1 MHGGPGNG
9 KIPVEAVSGMRE
21 AIRKRFKEDWSA
33 YIRLLRYSRP
43 YLPRLVAGALSG
55 VICGA
60 SMVGFLPVIN
70 RVFPQVF
77 NYEGGGLARIL
88 GFVGLIVGLALVR
101 GTAQYF
107 SDYFIRW
114 VGHRVVMDLRVAV
127 FSHLQNLSV
136 AYFDKNKTGEMI
148 SRTINDTTLLESAV
162 SRVVTNLFR
171 QPVIAVG
178 TVIFLIVLSWRM
190 ALIGLVLL
198 PLCMVPVLLYGKK
211 VRRAARQAQ
220 ERLADIVSIMQE
232 GISGVRVVKAFRRES
247 YEVERFSGQCES
259 FFGRMV
265 RVVRSKAIVEPIIGL
280 VSAAGVSATLV
291 YAYAV
296 DLEWNEFMTFVAGL
310 VMLYDPVKRLSRLR
324 LNIDHSAAAADRIFE
339 ILDEEDSVKEAD
351 NAEDLSGPVN
361 SVEFRDVSFAYKE
374 DEVLSNIS
382 LKVEAGQR
390 TAIVG
395 SSGAGKTTLV
405 NLIPRFFDPVSGQV
419 MINGKDIR
427 RYTLSS
433 LRGVMG
439 LVTQETFLF
448 NDTVAN
454 NIGYGQPG
462 ASRDDIEEAAQKA
475 YADEFIRGLPEG
487 YDSVVG
493 ERGTTL
499 SGGQRQRIAI
509 ARAIL
514 TDPPILVFDEATS
527 ALDTESER
535 LVQAALDDLME
546 GRTVFAIAHRL
557 STIMHC
563 HRIYVMDR
571 GRIVEE
577 GSHSELLSKNG
588 TYRRLYDMQFELAPA
603 GR

>member
-1 MHGGPGNG
+1 
-9 KIPVEAVSGMRE
+9 MRE